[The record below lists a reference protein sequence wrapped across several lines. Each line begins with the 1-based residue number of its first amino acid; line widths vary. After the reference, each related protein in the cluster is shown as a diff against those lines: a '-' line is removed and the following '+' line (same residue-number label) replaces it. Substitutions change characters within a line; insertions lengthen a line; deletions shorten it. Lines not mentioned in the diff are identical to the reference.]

1 MLWRMQYYL
10 PRQIIFQIP
19 HSQNGKKAEKQEV
32 INIKPGSLLIAD
44 DLFIFETD

>member
-19 HSQNGKKAEKQEV
+19 HPQNGKKEEKQEV
-32 INIKPGSLLIAD
+32 INTKPGSLLIAAD
-44 DLFIFETD
+44 FSIFETD